1 MAIRLTDFY
10 TAPAIAD
17 NWTEVQS
24 NLLPYL
30 GTAFFT
36 PRKKAGL
43 DISWLKGNKGLPVSL
58 APSAFDAKSTFR
70 DRIGVSK
77 VETELCFFRESML
90 VKEKDEQDI
99 MRCLDSNDPYAVDV
113 LNRVFDDTRTLVD
126 GAMVVPERMIWQLM
140 APVSG
145 NCGINIEANSAS
157 YVYNYDPDGSWKT
170 NNYTALTGTGLW
182 SAIATATPMTDF
194 RTIQRAAM
202 KLKGVKLTTAVMSQT
217 TFDYL
222 LENAQIKSGILA
234 QNATAN
240 IFLDDDMLAAFI
252 QRKFGIS
259 IVIYEKQYKDEAGT
273 AHNFY
278 PDGYVTFIPD
288 GSIGSLWYGTT
299 PEERTLL
306 GSNNGAS
313 VSIVNTGVAVAV
325 STTSDPVNTKTT
337 VSEIVAPSFERM
349 DEVFVAKVA

>member
-1 MAIRLTDFY
+1 MALRLTDFY

-24 NLLPYL
+24 NSIPYL
-30 GTAFFT
+30 GTAYFA

-58 APSAFDAKSTFR
+58 MPSAFDAKSTFR

-99 MRCLDSNDPYAVDV
+99 MRCLDTNDPYAQDV

-126 GAMVVPERMIWQLM
+126 AAAVVPERMIWQLL
-140 APVSG
+140 APDSG
-145 NCGINIEANSAS
+145 NCGINIAANGVS
-157 YVYNYDPDGSWKT
+157 YVYNYDPDGSWKA
-170 NNYTALTGTGLW
+170 NNYTALTGTNLW
-182 SAIATATPMTDF
+182 SDTANSKPMTDIK
-194 RTIQRAAM
+194 TIQRTAL
-202 KLKGVKLTTAVMSQT
+202 KLKGTKLTTMIMSQT

-222 LENAQIKSGILA
+222 LANAQIKSAILA

-240 IFLDDDMLAAFI
+240 IFMDDDMLANFI
-252 QRKFGIS
+252 QIKFGIS
-259 IVIYEKQYKDEAGT
+259 IVIYEKMYKDEAGT
-273 AHNFY
+273 SHNFY

-288 GSIGSLWYGTT
+288 GSLGSLWYGTT
-299 PEERTLL
+299 PEERILL